1 MQGHRGAQR
10 GGSRDP
16 WVSLCPPPVPGVLHR
31 EVSAVS
37 SLALPPSSKQPHS
50 VLLSPAAVNPPA
62 SPLVEQPHQWHPA
75 CCTTA
80 PAPHHGRA
88 AGQLCCGGL
97 HHEQHFLTVPTN
109 SSQHCW
115 ENKPASGSTGTSLH
129 SALIQWF
136 PPTARWIRAWKHALA
151 NSVTCRQTELTA
163 WGKSCFGS
171 KETRAALQHCTLIAA
186 HP

>member
-1 MQGHRGAQR
+1 M
-10 GGSRDP
+10 
-16 WVSLCPPPVPGVLHR
+16 
-31 EVSAVS
+31 
-37 SLALPPSSKQPHS
+37 
-50 VLLSPAAVNPPA
+50 LLSPAAVNPPA

-75 CCTTA
+75 YCTTA

-186 HP
+186 VVTRESWASPEMGHPLCPGRQLPSCRDPERAFVPQ